1 LGGYDQGVVSIV
13 LVMERFLQQFPRVS
27 ERASG
32 AGFWR
37 DLLKAMIELGT
48 FFGALNQGWI
58 ADEIFRKYPI
68 IVARCYL
75 HHRVRLSDC
84 RCRLCDFDDRTV
96 DWEDQHRHAV
106 DGSSS
111 VYLRNQSA

>member
-58 ADEIFRKYPI
+58 ADEIFRKYPS
-68 IVARCYL
+68 IVA
-75 HHRVRLSDC
+75 VVIFIIGSV
-84 RCRLCDFDDRTV
+84 FQTA
-96 DWEDQHRHAV
+96 AV
-106 DGSSS
+106 GYAISMTA
-111 VYLRNQSA
+111 Q